1 MKTHGGLHKHR
12 GLIALTG
19 TFLAAFALSGCGHER
34 PIDPQGDILP
44 GQHTG
49 LAFQKRETFTA
60 FPAGQHLLVPAVTPA
75 LREPAPAEATEDVED
90 ISSDQLHQLHQ
101 LHADQPVPAAPP
113 DAEPRPPLPT
123 LSAPHPTQCWMG
135 DVTDPLR
142 AVVTSLEEQSLLYD
156 TEPLTDCSGIF
167 HRVLLGLKDQCP
179 GRDFPTAEKDRDS
192 RALARWY
199 YERGKLQLIKNAEES
214 AALLKPGAIVFFGRN
229 GSVYEDF
236 SVDDLLTPRKG
247 IAHLGV
253 VVKVHKDES
262 GKVVRYEMFH
272 GHGRKGITAASVTDW
287 HKRTPTRT
295 GYPPLGNGRQQWVA
309 VARI

>member
-1 MKTHGGLHKHR
+1 
-12 GLIALTG
+12 
-19 TFLAAFALSGCGHER
+19 
-34 PIDPQGDILP
+34 
-44 GQHTG
+44 
-49 LAFQKRETFTA
+49 
-60 FPAGQHLLVPAVTPA
+60 
-75 LREPAPAEATEDVED
+75 
-90 ISSDQLHQLHQ
+90 
-101 LHADQPVPAAPP
+101 
-113 DAEPRPPLPT
+113 
-123 LSAPHPTQCWMG
+123 MG
-135 DVTDPLR
+135 DVTNPLR

-199 YERGKLQLIKNAEES
+199 HEHGKLELVENAEES

-236 SVDDLLTPRKG
+236 SVDDLLTPQKG

-253 VVKVHKDES
+253 VVKVHTNES
-262 GKVVRYEMFH
+262 GDVVHYELFH

-287 HKRTPTRT
+287 HKRTPTKT
-295 GYPPLGNGRQQWVA
+295 GYPPFGNGRQQWVA